1 MTLMKALLARDYGPP
16 DTFSIE
22 QLPIP
27 EPGPGQVQVR
37 VRAASLNPADLLMA
51 AGTVREMVPLNF
63 PHVPGTDFAGT
74 VTKLG
79 PDVDG
84 FAEGEEVFGFG
95 APPSFAA
102 GVGIAAVTTG
112 AMAEY
117 AAFQVDGPY
126 VAVRPEGLSAELA
139 AALPSTGMKRPPSPV
154 SRGSSAAARSRRTP
168 ERRQVGGGSANADD
182 RCGGECVARLERK
195 RKVEDVVE

>member
-1 MTLMKALLARDYGPP
+1 MKALLARDYGPP
-16 DTFSIE
+16 DTFRIE
-22 QLPIP
+22 RLPIP

-63 PHVPGTDFAGT
+63 PYVPGTDFAGT

-117 AAFQVDGPY
+117 ARLPGRRP
-126 VAVRPEGLSAELA
+126 VR
-139 AALPSTGMKRPPSPV
+139 
-154 SRGSSAAARSRRTP
+154 RRTAGRTQ
-168 ERRQVGGGSANADD
+168 RRTGGGAAKHGHEATPKPCESWFVSCRPFSSD
-182 RCGGECVARLERK
+182 ARTSPGR
-195 RKVEDVVE
+195 RRFRQCR